1 MAKTTHSL
9 FTIRWKDGPEKKPS
23 DIGGHSDHITLG
35 LGLRLGGVRFRT
47 LGMFSWRSFILFA
60 SSGPGGGTRSTECRS
75 SCFCYL
81 QFRVSFCVNIIR
93 SCIG

>member
-60 SSGPGGGTRSTECRS
+60 SSGPGV
-75 SCFCYL
+75 
-81 QFRVSFCVNIIR
+81 VSVTCSFEFHFALISLGVV
-93 SCIG
+93 